1 MNLLI
6 SEDLKCGTNESI
18 AIGNKGMIRSPNYP
32 NQFGYTNKCEWK
44 ITAPVGYKIKLEFLY
59 LQVRFYVVQ
68 YLHIF

>member
-1 MNLLI
+1 
-6 SEDLKCGTNESI
+6 
-18 AIGNKGMIRSPNYP
+18 MIRSPNYP

-44 ITAPVGYKIKLEFLY
+44 ITAPVGYKIKLEFLD